1 MTKVEDLDRILNA
14 SRSEKK
20 LEYKKTPIRFRIDL
34 SNETLQVKRTTGYI
48 VLKKSIKL
56 TLHEEKSIELV

>member
-34 SNETLQVKRTTGYI
+34 SNETLQVKRMIGYI
-48 VLKKSIKL
+48 V
-56 TLHEEKSIELV
+56 